1 MTSGIKNMTSGCN
14 EQKMGQKMGK
24 PSISAGYPR
33 ALLQFA
39 VSKGANR
46 EALLLKSRIDPAE
59 LQDQDNRVPLPNYLA
74 LLEAA
79 IEQCKEP
86 ALALLF
92 GEEVRIQDIS
102 IVGIIGE
109 TFENFEAGRE
119 QLNRYWC
126 LALDDGEGNIQNRIE
141 FVPEGADVWLKF
153 DNPIYTLNP
162 LLVESGVAR
171 SVCGARTMMASIP
184 ALKGI
189 TIPKA
194 IRFMHAEPNYRA
206 TYDRIFGVPLFFE
219 SSMNALLIDGAF
231 VNMQFPRAN
240 PYLSEILTAR
250 AETLLE
256 KLESSK
262 SFGGR
267 VEELLVPL
275 LRTGDASM
283 EIVSRKLGVSRQTL
297 FRKLKAEGV
306 TFEKIL
312 DGLRQKLAFHYVRE
326 KKIPVNEASYMLGFS
341 DPASFSRAY
350 KRWTGQSPSDA
361 GRVSEPTI

>member
-14 EQKMGQKMGK
+14 EQKMGQKMGE

-33 ALLQFA
+33 SLLQFA

-46 EALLLKSRIDPAE
+46 EALLLKSRIDSAE
-59 LQDQDNRVPLPNYLA
+59 LQDQDNRVPVANYLA

-92 GEEVRIQDIS
+92 GEQVRIQDIT
-102 IVGIIGE
+102 IVGMIGE
-109 TFENFEAGRE
+109 TFENFEAST
-119 QLNRYWC
+119 QQMSRYWC
-126 LALDDGEGNIQNRIE
+126 LAIDDGKGNSQNRIE
-141 FVPEGADVWLKF
+141 LIHEGADVWLKF

-162 LLVESGVAR
+162 LLVESSVAR
-171 SVCGARTMMASIP
+171 TVCGARTMMASIP
-184 ALKGI
+184 ALKGM

-206 TYDRIFGVPLFFE
+206 AYDRIFGVPLFFE
-219 SSMNALLIDGAF
+219 SSMNALLIDAAF
-231 VNMQFPRAN
+231 VNMQFPGAN

-256 KLESSK
+256 KLENSK
-262 SFGGR
+262 SVSGR

-275 LRTGDASM
+275 LHSGDASM

-297 FRKLKAEGV
+297 FRKLKTEGV

-312 DGLRQKLAFHYVRE
+312 DDLRQRLAFHYVKE
-326 KKIPVNEASYMLGFS
+326 KKIPVNEASYLLGFS
-341 DPASFSRAY
+341 DPTSFSRAY

-361 GRVSEPTI
+361 GRVSERTI